1 MSLPFPT
8 PTFAFYHRLNSRE
21 RVLLLI
27 VGGSVVFIAN
37 LILLSVL
44 LRNSRELG
52 QQYTEKTQEL
62 DRENLFAAQKT
73 GLWAPR
79 NEWLKKSQPVLIN
92 RALAG
97 SQLLEIVQGIA
108 RSNSVIVTNPR
119 IPSPSGSTPI
129 NPGGGNADYQ
139 PVSVRIETQSD
150 WKNVVKFVAAVQQP
164 NAFLVFEEGSLRSD
178 QADPA
183 IMRGNFLISK
193 WYAPGGKGAK

>member
-1 MSLPFPT
+1 MPFSLPT

-27 VGGSVVFIAN
+27 VGGSVAFIVN

-62 DRENLFAAQKT
+62 DRENLFAAQKAA
-73 GLWAPR
+73 LWTPR
-79 NEWLKKSQPVLIN
+79 NDWLKKTQPVLDKPG
-92 RALAG
+92 LAG

-108 RSNSVIVTNPR
+108 RGNGVIVTNPR
-119 IPSPSGSTPI
+119 IVGANGSTPT

-139 PVSVRIETQSD
+139 PVSVRIDTQSD
-150 WKNVVKFVAAVQQP
+150 WKNVVRFVAAVQQP
-164 NAFLVFEEGSLRSD
+164 NAFLVFEEGDLSSDRSD
-178 QADPA
+178 PA
-183 IMRGNFLISK
+183 TMHGTFLISK